1 MQMNKLVFVLLL
13 GGLAAAQTK
22 TPEPSRRSVTYEFKN
37 VDIGRA
43 AEIVNFAGQL
53 DNKVMIQLNGP
64 FKTAI
69 IQPNGN
75 TPPEVMEK
83 TLELLKRYDVAPTPP
98 PRVEFVAYLVWA
110 SVSYS
115 NPPGQPIPAAI
126 EEAVAEMRKTFAY
139 TDYKLLDTVSTDVRH
154 HAELD
159 NLLPGALPGK
169 FSAGPAY
176 SYTISY
182 GDAAVS
188 NDGKTVNVN
197 PFRFSLRIPSGGTYL
212 STGIT
217 TDVAIH
223 EGQKLVL
230 GKVRIG
236 LEDSVNIFLV
246 LTVKVHNSP
255 TPP

>member
-1 MQMNKLVFVLLL
+1 MQMNKFALVLLL

-22 TPEPSRRSVTYEFKN
+22 SPEPSGEITYVFKN
-37 VDIGRA
+37 VDINRA
-43 AEIVNFAGQL
+43 TEIVNFAQMG
-53 DNKVMIQLNGP
+53 NRVMILLNGP

-69 IQPNGN
+69 IRPNGN

-98 PRVEFVAYLVWA
+98 PRIEFVAYLVWA
-110 SVSYS
+110 SVHYGS
-115 NPPGQPIPAAI
+115 PPGQPIPAAI
-126 EEAVAEMRKTFAY
+126 EEAVAEMKKTFAY

-154 HAELD
+154 HAEVE
-159 NLLPGALPGK
+159 NILPGCC
-169 FSAGPAY
+169 SAGTAY
-176 SYTISY
+176 SYTINY
-182 GDAAVS
+182 GNTAVS
-188 NDGKTVNVN
+188 NDGKTVNVD

-212 STGIT
+212 SPGIT

-236 LEDSVNIFLV
+236 LDDSVNIFLV
-246 LTVKVHNSP
+246 LTVKVH
-255 TPP
+255 

>member
-1 MQMNKLVFVLLL
+1 MNKFALVLLL

-22 TPEPSRRSVTYEFKN
+22 PPEPGRRSITYEFKN
-37 VDIGRA
+37 VDIDRA
-43 AEIVNFAGQL
+43 TEIVNFVGQL
-53 DNKVMIQLNGP
+53 DKRVMIQLNGP

-110 SVSYS
+110 SVNYGS
-115 NPPGQPIPAAI
+115 PPGQPIPATI
-126 EEAVAEMRKTFAY
+126 EEAVAEMKKTFAY
-139 TDYKLLDTVSTDVRH
+139 TDYKLLDTVSTGVLH
-154 HAELD
+154 HAEVE
-159 NLLPGALPGK
+159 NILPGAS
-169 FSAGPAY
+169 SAGTAY
-176 SYTISY
+176 SYTINY
-182 GDAAVS
+182 GNSAVS

-236 LEDSVNIFLV
+236 LDDSVDIFLV
-246 LTVKVHNSP
+246 LTVKVH
-255 TPP
+255 

>member
-1 MQMNKLVFVLLL
+1 MNKFALVLLL
-13 GGLAAAQTK
+13 SGLAAAQTK
-22 TPEPSRRSVTYEFKN
+22 PPEPGRRSITYEFKN
-37 VDIGRA
+37 VDIDRA
-43 AEIVNFAGQL
+43 GEIVNFARQL
-53 DNKVMIQLNGP
+53 DNRVLIELNGP

-110 SVSYS
+110 SVHYGS
-115 NPPGQPIPAAI
+115 PPGQPIPAAI
-126 EEAVAEMRKTFAY
+126 EEAVAEMKKTFAY
-139 TDYKLLDTVSTDVRH
+139 TDYKLLDTVATDVRH
-154 HAELD
+154 HAEVE
-159 NLLPGALPGK
+159 NILPGAS
-169 FSAGPAY
+169 SAGTAY
-176 SYTISY
+176 AYTIDY
-182 GDAAVS
+182 GNTAVS

-217 TDVAIH
+217 TDVAIR

-230 GKVRIG
+230 GKVRTSVS
-236 LEDSVNIFLV
+236 DNVNIFLV
-246 LTVKVHNSP
+246 LTVKLH
-255 TPP
+255 

>member
-1 MQMNKLVFVLLL
+1 MNKLALVLLL

-22 TPEPSRRSVTYEFKN
+22 PPEPGRRSITYEFKN
-37 VDIGRA
+37 VDIERA
-43 AEIVNFAGQL
+43 SEIVNFVGQL
-53 DNKVMIQLNGP
+53 SDNRVMIQLNGP
-64 FKTAI
+64 FKTAF

-83 TLELLKRYDVAPTPP
+83 ALELLKRYDVAPTPP

-110 SVSYS
+110 SVHYGS
-115 NPPGQPIPAAI
+115 PPGQPIPAAI
-126 EEAVAEMRKTFAY
+126 EEAVAEMKKTFAY

-154 HAELD
+154 HAEVA
-159 NLLPGALPGK
+159 NILPGASSSGT
-169 FSAGPAY
+169 AY

-182 GDAAVS
+182 GNATVS
-188 NDGKTVNVN
+188 NDGKTVNVD
-197 PFRFSLRIPSGGTYL
+197 PFSFSLRIPSGGTYL

-230 GKVRIG
+230 GKVRTG
-236 LEDSVNIFLV
+236 LDDSVNIFLV
-246 LTVKVHNSP
+246 LTVKVH
-255 TPP
+255 

>member
-1 MQMNKLVFVLLL
+1 MNKFALVLLL

-22 TPEPSRRSVTYEFKN
+22 PPEPGRRSITYEFKN
-37 VDIGRA
+37 VDIDRA
-43 AEIVNFAGQL
+43 AAIVNFIGKLDHWVALQL
-53 DNKVMIQLNGP
+53 DAA

-69 IQPNGN
+69 IQSMDWRSGN

-110 SVSYS
+110 SVHYGS
-115 NPPGQPIPAAI
+115 PPGQPIPAAI
-126 EEAVAEMRKTFAY
+126 EEAVAEMKKTFAY

-154 HAELD
+154 HAEVE
-159 NLLPGALPGK
+159 NILPGAS
-169 FSAGPAY
+169 SAGTAY
-176 SYTISY
+176 SYTINY
-182 GDAAVS
+182 GNSAVS

-197 PFRFSLRIPSGGTYL
+197 SFRFSLRIPSGGTYL

-236 LEDSVNIFLV
+236 LDDSVNIFLV
-246 LTVKVHNSP
+246 LTVKVH
-255 TPP
+255 

>member
-1 MQMNKLVFVLLL
+1 MNKFALVLLL

-22 TPEPSRRSVTYEFKN
+22 PPEPGRRSITYEFKN
-37 VDIGRA
+37 VDIDRA
-43 AEIVNFAGQL
+43 AEIVSFVGQL
-53 DNKVMIQLNGP
+53 SENRVMIQLNGP

-69 IQPNGN
+69 IQPNG
-75 TPPEVMEK
+75 PPEVMEQ
-83 TLELLKRYDVAPTPP
+83 TLELLKRYDVAPAPP

-110 SVSYS
+110 SVRYG

-126 EEAVAEMRKTFAY
+126 EAAVAEMKKTFAY

-154 HAELD
+154 HAEIE
-159 NLLPGALPGK
+159 NILPGAS
-169 FSAGPAY
+169 SAGTAY
-176 SYTISY
+176 SYTINY
-182 GDAAVS
+182 GNTAVS

-217 TDVAIH
+217 TDLAIH

-236 LEDSVNIFLV
+236 LDDSVNIFLV
-246 LTVKVHNSP
+246 LTVKVQ
-255 TPP
+255 